1 MKKYFI
7 VILIIAVISS
17 FVILILNIKP
27 LIKWSSDTFWNYI
40 YEELDKE
47 EKERQKR
54 IKNGEIV
61 AGKDTIL
68 IWENMYEI
76 GHFPYDNELTVKT
89 KDVSGDLLYDV
100 KKHKVKEKKL
110 YVVYESGYAVIDKN
124 NLCRVFLTVPEG
136 ELLDIYSKDGKK
148 KFTFQ
153 IEKVDEEHIIYLS
166 DFNQF
171 TEEERKILNNLSKK
185 R

>member
-17 FVILILNIKP
+17 FVILILNMKP
-27 LIKWSSDTFWNYI
+27 LLKWSLDAFWNSI
-40 YEELDKE
+40 YEEIDRE
-47 EKERQKR
+47 EK
-54 IKNGEIV
+54 NGKIV

-68 IWENMYEI
+68 IWGNMYEI
-76 GHFPYDNELTVKT
+76 GHFPCDNELTVKT
-89 KDVSGDLLYDV
+89 KDLRGVLLHDV
-100 KKHKVKEKKL
+100 KKHKVKENKL
-110 YVVYESGYAVIDKN
+110 YVISGVGYAVIDKN

-171 TEEERKILNNLSKK
+171 TEEERKILNNL
-185 R
+185 